1 MPSENIILTRQYVLH
16 RIPLSLNNILKGVH
30 FIMNKKTGPHIT
42 SNHWGPS
49 VINVDGEQLSV
60 TPHPDDPN
68 PSRINENI
76 PGALKGQSRIRRP
89 AVRESYLKNGPL
101 ANQGERGEEKF
112 VEVSWEMAL
121 DLIASELKRVREDHG
136 NQSIFAGSY
145 GWSSAGRFH
154 HAQSQLKRF
163 MNSIGGFVRSEGNY
177 SYNAALILMP
187 YIVGN
192 FRDHVKQATRWN
204 TVKDEGELVIMFGG
218 IPLRNTQVS
227 GGGIAKHTLKD
238 DMKACVDAGVRFV
251 NFSPLKN
258 DAATELKAQW
268 LAPRPGSDT
277 ALMMGMAHTLL
288 VENLYDQN
296 FINNY
301 TVGFKQVSDY
311 LLGKSDGVIKDAS
324 WAEKQSGIPQEEIVK
339 LSREMASKRTLICT
353 AVGLQRAE
361 HGEQPLWMT
370 VLLAS
375 MLGQIGLPG
384 GGFGIGYGADASIG
398 VVDRPMRWPSFSQG
412 KNAVEDFIPVA
423 MISEM
428 LLSPGTRYEYNGQTR
443 TFPNIKMIWWAG
455 GNPFH
460 HHQDLNRL
468 RKAFQQPQTI
478 IVNEISWTATA
489 RHADIV
495 LPVASTIERTDI
507 GAGTQDNSII
517 PMPQIIPT
525 QFEARTEFEI
535 FTALEKKLGLNTD
548 FSREMT
554 SEQWLEEMW
563 DSLKTEAKKHER
575 DLPSLQ
581 EFLKGDIISFD
592 DPSPKNVFLAD
603 FRKDP
608 NQSPLTTPSGKI
620 ELFSETIASFQ
631 YEDCPGHPTWL
642 PPREWLGA
650 DTSHFSLHMISGQPA
665 TRLHSQLDEGS
676 YSKSMKVQGREPIL
690 MHPDDAQERG
700 IKDGD
705 VVIVFNNRGQCL
717 AGAKITHDICKNT
730 VFLWTGAW
738 YDPNLKNESHQDRH
752 GNPNVLTHDYRTSR
766 LSQGPAAQSALV
778 EIKKHI
784 GELPIVEAFTPPIS

>member
-1 MPSENIILTRQYVLH
+1 MSNHDKHMNTYV
-16 RIPLSLNNILKGVH
+16 
-30 FIMNKKTGPHIT
+30 T

-49 VINVDGEQLSV
+49 VIKSDGESLLV

-68 PSRINENI
+68 PSQINDNI
-76 PGALKGQSRIRRP
+76 PGALRGRSRIQRP
-89 AVRESYLKNGPL
+89 AVRESYLKYGPL
-101 ANQGERGEEKF
+101 ANTGERGAEKF
-112 VEVSWEMAL
+112 VEVSWETAF
-121 DLIASELKRVREDHG
+121 DLITKELTRVRADYG
-136 NQSIFAGSY
+136 NQALFAGSY

-163 MNSIGGFVRSEGNY
+163 LNSIGGFVRSEGNY
-177 SYNAALILMP
+177 SYNAALVLMP

-192 FRDHVKQATRWN
+192 FRDHVKQATRWT

-227 GGGIAKHTLKD
+227 GGGIAKHTLKN

-258 DAATELKAQW
+258 DAATELKAEW

-277 ALMMGMAHTLL
+277 ALMMGIAHTLL
-288 VENLYDQN
+288 VEKLYDQA
-296 FINNY
+296 FIDRY
-301 TVGFKQVSDY
+301 TVGFEKTKDY
-311 LLGKSDGVIKDAS
+311 LLGRTDNVVKNAA
-324 WAEKQSGIPQEEIVK
+324 WAEQQSDIPAQKIIA

-361 HGEQPLWMT
+361 YGEQPLWMT

-398 VVDRPMRWPSFSQG
+398 VVDRPLRWPSFSQG
-412 KNAVEDFIPVA
+412 KNPVEDFIPVA

-428 LLSPGTRYEYNGQTR
+428 LLSPKTQYQYNGQNR
-443 TFPNIKMIWWAG
+443 VFPDIKMVWWAG

-468 RKAFQQPQTI
+468 RKAFQKPQTI

-495 LPVASTIERTDI
+495 LPVAATIERTDI
-507 GAGTQDNSII
+507 GAGTQDNAVI
-517 PMPQIIPT
+517 PMPQITPPP
-525 QFEARTEFEI
+525 FEAKTEFDIYTE
-535 FTALEKKLGLNTD
+535 LEKRLNINTD
-548 FSREMT
+548 FSRDMT
-554 SEQWLEEMW
+554 SDQWLEEMW
-563 DSLKTEAKKHER
+563 ASLRKDAKHHKR
-575 DLPSLQ
+575 DLPDLNT
-581 EFLKGDIISFD
+581 FLKGDIISFD
-592 DPSPKNVFLAD
+592 DPAPKGVFLSD

-608 NQSPLTTPSGKI
+608 DQYPLTTSSGKI
-620 ELFSETIASFQ
+620 ELFSDSIAGFH
-631 YEDCPGHPTWL
+631 YEDCPGQPTWL

-650 DTSHFSLHMISGQPA
+650 DTSRFSLHMISGQPA
-665 TRLHSQLDEGS
+665 TRLHSQLDEGAL
-676 YSKSMKVQGREPIL
+676 SKSMKIQGREPIL
-690 MHPDDAQERG
+690 IHPHDAEKRG
-700 IKDGD
+700 IYDGD
-705 VVIVFNNRGQCL
+705 VVVVFNDRGQCL
-717 AGAKITHDICKNT
+717 AGARVTEDIRQDT

-738 YDPNLKNESHQDRH
+738 YDPNLQDKKHQDRH
-752 GNPNVLTHDYRTSR
+752 GNPNVLTNDCRTSR

-778 EIKKHI
+778 EIKKYQ
-784 GELPIVEAFTPPIS
+784 GKLPEIDAFNPPI